1 MRSKEVKDLSLRP
14 QGRLQPDFHIPG
26 VAAALFA
33 ICLLVNVVGTMLM
46 TQNGISSDAV
56 IGSWTVLW
64 ILVGT
69 FLLFSLKI
77 ASQWE
82 KAVVLRLGKFHRL
95 AGPGSFWVFPIV
107 DTLANWIDHRV
118 MVTPFSAEKTLTKDT
133 VPVDVDAVLF
143 WVVWDAEK
151 AALEVADYRAA
162 IAWAAQT
169 ALREII
175 GQSVLADI
183 LVGRAKMDA
192 DLQKIIDERTT
203 PWGITVQSVEI
214 RDVIIPPD
222 LEDAMSRQAQAERE
236 RQSRIILGESEEQI
250 AASFAEASKAYIHN
264 PTALHLRAMNMLFEG
279 LKEKGALVIVPSSAI
294 DTMNLGG
301 LSGMVS
307 LAQQNLPPEKE
318 NKGILPASHRDGDPS
333 PSPPLSRNY
342 YNESLNYLPGT
353 CAGRD
358 HFPHRLPAS
367 QTGLPFGRPGHPGR
381 GEYPAGHQRRGL
393 PGLLAGLQP
402 GYDYRH
408 PRVAIHRPGSP
419 APKSQRQV
427 RLLSRR
433 GTRTLEQ
440 QGLCGVPPE
449 LQV

>member
-1 MRSKEVKDLSLRP
+1 MSPSTFSKDQSLRP
-14 QGRLQPDFHIPG
+14 QNSQKSDPHIPG
-26 VAAALFA
+26 IAGAIFA
-33 ICLLVNVVGTMLM
+33 VCLLACLLGAILM
-46 TQNGISSDAV
+46 TSNGIMNDAWAGV
-56 IGSWTVLW
+56 WTVGW
-64 ILVGT
+64 ILVGFF
-69 FLLFSLKI
+69 FLLALKV

-82 KAVVLRLGKFHRL
+82 KVVILRLGKFHKL
-95 AGPGSFWVFPIV
+95 AGPGAFWVIPII
-107 DTLANWIDHRV
+107 DTQANWIDHRV

-183 LVGRAKMDA
+183 LIGRDKMDA
-192 DLQKIIDERTT
+192 ELQRIIDERTT
-203 PWGITVQSVEI
+203 PWGVTVQSVEI

-236 RQSRIILGESEEQI
+236 RQARVILGQSEMQI
-250 AASFAEASKAYIHN
+250 ADSFAEASKAYIHN

-307 LAQQNLPPEKE
+307 LAQQNLPKEK
-318 NKGILPASHRDGDPS
+318 K
-333 PSPPLSRNY
+333 
-342 YNESLNYLPGT
+342 
-353 CAGRD
+353 
-358 HFPHRLPAS
+358 
-367 QTGLPFGRPGHPGR
+367 
-381 GEYPAGHQRRGL
+381 
-393 PGLLAGLQP
+393 
-402 GYDYRH
+402 
-408 PRVAIHRPGSP
+408 
-419 APKSQRQV
+419 KK
-427 RLLSRR
+427 
-433 GTRTLEQ
+433 
-440 QGLCGVPPE
+440 
-449 LQV
+449 